1 MKVNVPKNLH
11 GQIEKA
17 QNSLFFIVI
26 AATVITVFCLVS
38 AKSLLSQGNY
48 QRKVIDQRNKAVK
61 QLRDNTTAARQLE
74 DQYNNV
80 FENSGPIN
88 IIGGKNDSSAGAVP
102 PDGDNAR
109 IVLDA
114 LPSSYDFPALVTS
127 LTKILQ
133 ADSISNPSV
142 GGSDDVVSVSASPS
156 ATPQP
161 VNIDVPIG
169 GTASYANLLKL
180 MADLQRSIRPYDIT
194 NMSVSGTPDSMT
206 FSFTMN
212 SYFQPG
218 KTLDITT
225 ETVK

>member
-218 KTLDITT
+218 KTDA
-225 ETVK
+225 ED